1 MYRKPRIVFQY
12 CMYVVAV
19 LSSLTAAAQT
29 EHEKL
34 TATILH
40 LDSAFW
46 NAYNRCDTAT
56 FKNYFTDDVEF
67 YHDKGGITN
76 TSSSVVDLMNKNL
89 CSNNN
94 FRLRREGVPGTIKV
108 YPMEDN
114 GKIYG
119 AVISGEHLFY
129 ITANGKPEYLDGRAL
144 FTHLWLLKDGVWKMS
159 RVLSYNHHDPN
170 KKN

>member
-1 MYRKPRIVFQY
+1 MCRMLRKAFQY

-19 LSSLTAAAQT
+19 FSSFTVAAQA

-46 NAYNRCDTAT
+46 NAYNRCDTVA

-67 YHDKGGITN
+67 YHDKGGTTT

-89 CSNNN
+89 CGNNN
-94 FRLRREGVPGTIKV
+94 FRLRREAVPGTIKI

-129 ITANGKPEYLDGRAL
+129 ITANGKPEYLDGQAL
-144 FTHLWLLKDGVWKMS
+144 FTHLWLLKDGAWKMS

-170 KKN
+170 KQN